1 MALVLAI
8 GVSVALVAGVL
19 TAELTPTKVTS
30 EEIAFLST
38 LGGASVGAVA
48 AYLGTRH
55 ASPQKERRMTT
66 EDPTTPDP
74 EPIPDPEP
82 DPEPG
87 TDDTDD
93 TDDTDEPAEE
103 PETRTLENGEGEDVG
118 PDTP

>member
-55 ASPQKERRMTT
+55 ASPQKEPRMTT

-93 TDDTDEPAEE
+93 TDEPAEE